1 MNNTKHVC
9 NYAILQYLPYRER
22 EEFVNIG
29 VVLCCGDPCMFDFLM
44 EGPGMPDRVKA
55 LFPRLGED
63 VFMRSIAAMHL
74 ELDRIESR
82 LDNDKTARV
91 CNLAFQELVRPR
103 ESVLRFGEIRTFM
116 ADEPGKAVEELF
128 HRYVKI
134 EDVAEAVSE
143 N

>member
-1 MNNTKHVC
+1 MNIQEV
-9 NYAILQYLPYRER
+9 ILSLHQMQADVELGAGFRLPQ
-22 EEFVNIG
+22 
-29 VVLCCGDPCMFDFLM
+29 
-44 EGPGMPDRVKA
+44 
-55 LFPRLGED
+55 
-63 VFMRSIAAMHL
+63 
-74 ELDRIESR
+74 ESR

-91 CNLAFQELVRPR
+91 CNLAFQKLVRPR

-128 HRYVKI
+128 HRSVKI